1 MEQYLLEICLDADCQ
16 AKFKFETLDQ
26 LEKAQRT
33 ARALAK
39 RVVGNRYFYRGLHDY
54 ATVLYSCARIMA
66 RM

>member
-1 MEQYLLEICLDADCQ
+1 MERFIMEICLDSDCQ

-39 RVVGNRYFYRGLHDY
+39 RVVGNRYFFQGLHDY
-54 ATVLYSCARIMA
+54 ATVMYDCARIMA
-66 RM
+66 KM

>member
-16 AKFKFETLDQ
+16 AKLKFNTLGQ

-39 RVVGNRYFYRGLHDY
+39 RVVGNRYFYQEIHDY
-54 ATVLYSCARIMA
+54 ATVLYDCARIMA